1 MRDVRDVPEAMA
13 LHPADLPQIRAHIS
27 VPVVLSDGTVYGTF
41 CAFGLVPDP
50 EETHRDLAVMEV
62 LADAAAMV
70 IEPQI
75 RTQQ

>member
-41 CAFGLVPDP
+41 
-50 EETHRDLAVMEV
+50 
-62 LADAAAMV
+62 
-70 IEPQI
+70 
-75 RTQQ
+75 